1 MLQYLPPY
9 SASTVA
15 VSMPLSMATVLSVT
29 KFSALS
35 VHPWTKTYPMPLP
48 PTRAFFKQPLKGQLL
63 PQPYRPLRLDMA
75 PASLPLV
82 NLPSL
87 RQLNSFAV
95 DLPTLRSPLPFP
107 AGIYLVL
114 AAPSSVL
121 ALVPTG
127 ASPLR
132 PTTTWNFKCR
142 QAQPQH
148 RVLHH
153 PNPSTTL
160 GV

>member
-1 MLQYLPPY
+1 MRPPLFE
-9 SASTVA
+9 STVA
-15 VSMPLSMATVLSVT
+15 VSTPLLMAPVLSVA
-29 KFSALS
+29 KFPPLPAR
-35 VHPWTKTYPMPLP
+35 PGTKTYRMLP
-48 PTRAFFKQPLKGQLL
+48 PPTWAFFKQPLKVQLL

-75 PASLPLV
+75 PVSLPLV

-95 DLPTLRSPLPFP
+95 HLPSLPSPLPFP

-114 AAPSSVL
+114 AARSSML
-121 ALVPTG
+121 APVPTG

-148 RVLHH
+148 RVLHY
-153 PNPSTTL
+153 PNPSITL